1 MLRWVWTGLLLLTA
15 AACSAGDW
23 PQWGGVNCRNM
34 VSPAKNLPA
43 SFSPGKK
50 LADGGLD
57 FRSLRNVRWVARM
70 GVHTYG
76 NPTVADGRVFVG
88 TNDRR
93 FSDPRIK
100 RDRGGVLICLDER
113 TGRCLWRLHTRRY
126 RPRVYGSRF
135 DDLNVGLCS
144 SPTIDGDRLYVVTN
158 RAEVLCL
165 DVKGMADGNQGPFL
179 KEGAYLAG
187 PRRKPVE
194 IQKGDA
200 DILWRFD
207 MMHRL
212 PTAPHDASN
221 CNILL
226 LDGLL
231 YICTSNGV
239 HRMPDQATPLPDAPS
254 LIVLDKKTG
263 ALVAKD
269 DERIGRRTFHG
280 QWSSPSAGKVD
291 GQMLVFFGGGDGVMY
306 AFEPPK
312 VTTGKKGD
320 GGRFSAKPVTSCP
333 TRGSEA
339 KTTPVPFFSRPA
351 TLKKVWSYDCN
362 PLEFKIDIEGEQID
376 YWSGDASRARVTKDF
391 KGPSEIIATPVFY
404 RNRVY
409 VAIGRDPVHGKAR
422 GILHCIDATGKG
434 DVTKTHRIWSYRGIS
449 RSISTVSIAD
459 GLLYVAD
466 FAGVVHCLDAETGKV
481 HWIHNTRQAIWSS
494 TFVAD
499 GKVYVGTQR
508 GMLWIFAAGAKKKII
523 TKIKLPS
530 ELSCTPITANGV
542 LYIATGRYLFAV
554 GSPLKNGKGL

>member
-1 MLRWVWTGLLLLTA
+1 MLRWAWTGLLLLTA
-15 AACSAGDW
+15 TVCSADDW
-23 PQWGGVNCRNM
+23 PQWGRMNCRNM
-34 VSPAKNLPA
+34 ISPAKNLPTN
-43 SFSPGKK
+43 FSPGKK
-50 LADGGLD
+50 LADGELD
-57 FRSLRNVRWVARM
+57 FRSLRNVKWVARL

-126 RPRVYGSRF
+126 RPRVYGSGF

-144 SPTIDGDRLYVVTN
+144 SPTIDGDRLYVVSN

-165 DVKGMADGNQGPFL
+165 DVKGMADGNQGPYI

-187 PRRKPVE
+187 GDRKPVE

-212 PTAPHDASN
+212 PTAPHDATN

-226 LDGLL
+226 LGDLL

-239 HRMPDQATPLPDAPS
+239 HRMPDQATPLPNAPS

-269 DERIGRRTFHG
+269 DERIGGRTFHG

-291 GQMLVFFGGGDGVMY
+291 GRMLVFFGGGDGVMY
-306 AFEPPK
+306 AFQPPK
-312 VTTGKKGD
+312 
-320 GGRFSAKPVTSCP
+320 AKAAA
-333 TRGSEA
+333 TRPA
-339 KTTPVPFFSRPA
+339 TRPA

-362 PLEFKIDIEGEQID
+362 PPDFKIDAEGKPID

-409 VAIGRDPVHGKAR
+409 VAIGRDPVHGKAK
-422 GILHCIDATGKG
+422 GVLHCIDATGKG

-449 RSISTVSIAD
+449 RSISTVSISD

-481 HWIHNTRQAIWSS
+481 HWTHNTRQAIWSS

-530 ELSCTPITANGV
+530 ELSCTPIAANGV

-554 GSPLKNGKGL
+554 GSDGS